1 MKRMTTALL
10 LAAALALPLASPAEE
25 AVRLDG
31 RIEAAVVRTITAP
44 HTGRVDDY
52 SVREGEWVQGGETVF
67 TLSAEPVYAQFD
79 GTVTG
84 LFAEA
89 GDQAAVVQ
97 DRYGALC
104 YMERD
109 TLYTANCTTAGAAS
123 ENEYKIVHVGEK
135 VFIRSDSNNSR
146 IGEAIVTSVE
156 GKNYTLEVTMFED
169 IRINEEINVYR
180 DNRYYSSSRIGE
192 GTVRRVDPIGVT
204 AEGYVRAVHVQD
216 GQKVKRGDLLFE
228 IVPDALDGLRGSDGS
243 VSMPVD
249 GVVLSVQAQS
259 GEEIAKDQPMAT
271 YCEKQD
277 MQLVC
282 PADEEDLA
290 RIQVGMEVPVT
301 LDAYRD
307 ETMTGTVVSIA
318 GASAEGGSS
327 ASFDVTIRLPENE
340 HVRIGMNATA
350 EF

>member
-1 MKRMTTALL
+1 MKKRMAAL
-10 LAAALALPLASPAEE
+10 LAALMLPACALAAETIRIDGTIE
-25 AVRLDG
+25 AVRTQ
-31 RIEAAVVRTITAP
+31 TIAAP
-44 HTGRVDDY
+44 HSGRVGDFA
-52 SVREGEWVQGGETVF
+52 VREGDMLSAGDALF
-67 TLSAEPVYAQFD
+67 TLSADKIYADFD
-79 GTVTG
+79 GTITG
-84 LFAEA
+84 VFAQP
-89 GDQAAVVQ
+89 GDSASSVQ

-228 IVPDALDGLRGSDGS
+228 IVPDALDGRRGSDGS
-243 VSMPVD
+243 VTMPVD
-249 GVVLSVQAQS
+249 GVVLSVLAYS
-259 GEEIAKDQPMAT
+259 GEEIA
-271 YCEKQD
+271 
-277 MQLVC
+277 
-282 PADEEDLA
+282 
-290 RIQVGMEVPVT
+290 
-301 LDAYRD
+301 
-307 ETMTGTVVSIA
+307 
-318 GASAEGGSS
+318 
-327 ASFDVTIRLPENE
+327 
-340 HVRIGMNATA
+340 
-350 EF
+350 

>member
-1 MKRMTTALL
+1 MR
-10 LAAALALPLASPAEE
+10 
-25 AVRLDG
+25 
-31 RIEAAVVRTITAP
+31 RI
-44 HTGRVDDY
+44 
-52 SVREGEWVQGGETVF
+52 
-67 TLSAEPVYAQFD
+67 
-79 GTVTG
+79 
-84 LFAEA
+84 
-89 GDQAAVVQ
+89 
-97 DRYGALC
+97 
-104 YMERD
+104 
-109 TLYTANCTTAGAAS
+109 
-123 ENEYKIVHVGEK
+123 
-135 VFIRSDSNNSR
+135 
-146 IGEAIVTSVE
+146 
-156 GKNYTLEVTMFED
+156 
-169 IRINEEINVYR
+169 
-180 DNRYYSSSRIGE
+180 
-192 GTVRRVDPIGVT
+192 DPIGVT

-243 VSMPVD
+243 VTMPVD
-249 GVVLSVQAQS
+249 GVVLSVLAQS

>member
-1 MKRMTTALL
+1 MKKKMAAL
-10 LAAALALPLASPAEE
+10 LAALMLPACALAAETIRIDGTIE
-25 AVRLDG
+25 AVKT
-31 RIEAAVVRTITAP
+31 RTIAAP
-44 HTGRVDDY
+44 HSGRVGDF
-52 SVREGEWVQGGETVF
+52 SVRAGDVLLAGDTLF
-67 TLSAEPVYAQFD
+67 TLSADKIYADFD
-79 GTVTG
+79 GTITG
-84 LFAEA
+84 VFAQP
-89 GDQAAVVQ
+89 GDSAASVQ

-109 TLYTANCTTAGAAS
+109 TLYTASCTTAGAAS

-146 IGEAIVTSVE
+146 IGEAVVTSVE
-156 GKNYTLEVTMFED
+156 GKKYTLEVTSYED
-169 IRINEEINVYR
+169 IRLSEEINVYR

-192 GTVRRVDPIGVT
+192 GTVHRVDPIGVT

-216 GQKVKRGDLLFE
+216 GQKVKRGDLLLE

-243 VSMPVD
+243 VTMPVG
-249 GVVLSVQAQS
+249 GVVRSVLAHS

-271 YCEKQD
+271 FCAPQD
-277 MQLVC
+277 MRLVC

-290 RIQVGMEVPVT
+290 AISVGMEVPVT

-307 ETMTGTVVSIA
+307 EVMTGTVVSIA
-318 GASAEGGSS
+318 GASAEGDSS
-327 ASFDVTIRLPENE
+327 ASFDVTIQLPENE
-340 HVRIGMNATA
+340 RVRIGMNATA

>member
-1 MKRMTTALL
+1 M
-10 LAAALALPLASPAEE
+10 
-25 AVRLDG
+25 
-31 RIEAAVVRTITAP
+31 
-44 HTGRVDDY
+44 
-52 SVREGEWVQGGETVF
+52 GE
-67 TLSAEPVYAQFD
+67 
-79 GTVTG
+79 
-84 LFAEA
+84 
-89 GDQAAVVQ
+89 
-97 DRYGALC
+97 R
-104 YMERD
+104 
-109 TLYTANCTTAGAAS
+109 
-123 ENEYKIVHVGEK
+123 
-135 VFIRSDSNNSR
+135 VFIRSNSNNSR

-243 VSMPVD
+243 VTMPVD

-290 RIQVGMEVPVT
+290 AIQVGMEVPVT

-327 ASFDVTIRLPENE
+327 ASFDVTIQLPENE

>member
-1 MKRMTTALL
+1 MKKRMAAL
-10 LAAALALPLASPAEE
+10 LAALMLPACALAAETIRIDGTIE
-25 AVRLDG
+25 AVRTQ
-31 RIEAAVVRTITAP
+31 TIAAP
-44 HTGRVDDY
+44 HSGRVGDFA
-52 SVREGEWVQGGETVF
+52 VREGDMLSAGDALF
-67 TLSAEPVYAQFD
+67 TLSADKIYADFD
-79 GTVTG
+79 GAITG
-84 LFAEA
+84 VFAQP
-89 GDQAAVVQ
+89 GDSASSVQ

-146 IGEAIVTSVE
+146 IGEAIVTRVE

-243 VSMPVD
+243 VTMPVD
-249 GVVLSVQAQS
+249 GVVLSVLAQS

-318 GASAEGGSS
+318 GASAEDGSS

>member
-10 LAAALALPLASPAEE
+10 LAAALALPLACPAEE

-44 HTGRVDDY
+44 HTGRVGDY

-104 YMERD
+104 YMEREH
-109 TLYTANCTTAGAAS
+109 LYEADCSTSGADS
-123 ENEYKIVHVGEK
+123 DNENRIIHVGEH
-135 VFIRSDSNNSR
+135 VYIRSKDNEDR
-146 IGEAIVTSVE
+146 RGEALVTGVE
-156 GKNYTLEVTMFED
+156 GSRYTLEVLSSVD
-169 IRINEEINVYR
+169 IRLNEQIKVYR
-180 DNRYYSSSRIGE
+180 DDHYRSADCIGS
-192 GTVRRVDPIGVT
+192 GKVHRVDPVGVT
-204 AEGYVRAVHVQD
+204 AEGYVRRVYAAD
-216 GQKVKRGDLLFE
+216 GQRVRRGDLLFE
-228 IVPDALDGLRGSDGS
+228 VVPDALDGLRGSDGS
-243 VSMPVD
+243 VTMPVD
-249 GVVLSVQAQS
+249 GVVLSVMAQS

-290 RIQVGMEVPVT
+290 AIQVGMEVPVT